1 MDGRVTNIDGSVDLP
16 SLAGGVESTVEA
28 SVLIPSRPETRRI
41 PSGFRDPPARAA
53 TFNQTLFYYHTKWF
67 TLRKGSGGSRASRAL
82 LALGSG
88 GDLGGNFGRKR

>member
-1 MDGRVTNIDGSVDLP
+1 MDGCVTNIDGSVDLP

-53 TFNQTLFYYHTKWF
+53 TFNQTLFT
-67 TLRKGSGGSRASRAL
+67 TTRSGSLCEKEVEDLAHHGLSL
-82 LALGSG
+82 LLVAAEI
-88 GDLGGNFGRKR
+88 